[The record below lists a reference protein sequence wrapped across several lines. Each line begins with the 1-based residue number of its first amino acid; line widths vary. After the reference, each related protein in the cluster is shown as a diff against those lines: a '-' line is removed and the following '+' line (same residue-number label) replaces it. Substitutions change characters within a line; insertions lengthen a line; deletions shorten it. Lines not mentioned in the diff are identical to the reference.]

1 MSRLGLANQ
10 LAWRK
15 LSPRVLE
22 YNSFS
27 AKIDVA
33 GLADV
38 IYGNSILTWRIQRP
52 KFSLTYHFT
61 IEHSPVSVHI
71 IARGAGNWT
80 PHEGYTIT
88 APKQNDGAYETK
100 CIKNVDAETFIE
112 WAMPQILGWVF
123 KAR

>member
-1 MSRLGLANQ
+1 MSRLGLVNQ

-22 YNSFS
+22 YNEFW

-33 GLADV
+33 GLV
-38 IYGNSILTWRIQRP
+38 QVVYGNGILTWYIKRP
-52 KFSLTYHFT
+52 TFNLTYHFA
-61 IEHSPVSVHI
+61 INHSPESVWI
-71 IARGAGNWT
+71 IARGSGNWT
-80 PHEGYTIT
+80 RYEGYTIT